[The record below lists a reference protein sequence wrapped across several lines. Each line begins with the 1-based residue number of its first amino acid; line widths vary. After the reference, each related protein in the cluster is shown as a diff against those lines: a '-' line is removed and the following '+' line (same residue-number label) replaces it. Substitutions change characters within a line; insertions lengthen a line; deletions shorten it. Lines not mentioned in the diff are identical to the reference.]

1 MMQTLR
7 IGLIGTGFMGKA
19 HAIAF
24 KMVGTVFPLSAQPV
38 CELVAEVDEELAQQQ
53 ARLLGFKRATGDWRV
68 LVQDPE
74 VDIVDICSPNYLHK
88 EMALAAI
95 AAGKHVYAE
104 KPLALNAQD
113 ALEMTEAAE
122 QAGVKTLVGFNYIKN
137 PASQLAKEIIE
148 SGEIGDVIH
157 FRGVFNEDFLAD
169 PAKPFSWRLQR
180 EFSGSGVLGDMGSHL
195 INMAEYLAGEITQ
208 VNGDLQIVHKQR
220 PLSDGSGVGTVEND
234 DQMHCM
240 LRFANG
246 AMGTLESSRVAW
258 GRKNGLWY
266 EINGT
271 KGSLIFDQERLSEL
285 QLFTASD
292 VANRQGFRTILMGPV
307 HPDYGQFSPAPGHGL
322 GYNDMKACE
331 IRDLIQG
338 IAAHKPLWP
347 DFRAAYQVNRVC
359 DAVERSHAEGC
370 WIKVSDC

>member
-1 MMQTLR
+1 MQTLR
-7 IGLIGTGFMGKA
+7 IGLIGTGYMGKA

-38 CELVAEVDEELAQQQ
+38 CELVAEVNAELAHQQ
-53 ARLLGFKRATGDWRV
+53 AKLLGFNRATGDWRA
-68 LVQDPE
+68 LVQDPD

-104 KPLALNAQD
+104 KPLALNAKD
-113 ALEMTEAAE
+113 ALEMTAAAE
-122 QAGVKTLVGFNYIKN
+122 RAGLKTLVGFNYIKN
-137 PASQLAKEIIE
+137 PATQLAKEIIVN
-148 SGEIGDVIH
+148 GEIGEMLH

-169 PAKPFSWRLQR
+169 DGKPFSWRLQR
-180 EFSGSGVLGDMGSHL
+180 EYSGSGVLGDMGSHL
-195 INMAEYLAGEITQ
+195 INMAEHLVGEITQ
-208 VNGDLQIVHKQR
+208 VNGDLQTVFKQR
-220 PLSDGSGVGTVEND
+220 PLVDGSGVGTVEND
-234 DQMHCM
+234 DHMHC
-240 LRFANG
+240 LIRFGNG
-246 AMGTLESSRVAW
+246 AIGTLESSRIAW

-271 KGSLIFDQERLSEL
+271 KGSLIFDQERLSEV

-292 VANRQGFRTILMGPV
+292 AGKRQGFRTILMGPQ

-331 IRDLIQG
+331 IRDLIEG
-338 IAAHKPLWP
+338 IAANKPLWP

-359 DAVERSHAEGC
+359 DAIERSHTEGRWVSVAE
-370 WIKVSDC
+370 I